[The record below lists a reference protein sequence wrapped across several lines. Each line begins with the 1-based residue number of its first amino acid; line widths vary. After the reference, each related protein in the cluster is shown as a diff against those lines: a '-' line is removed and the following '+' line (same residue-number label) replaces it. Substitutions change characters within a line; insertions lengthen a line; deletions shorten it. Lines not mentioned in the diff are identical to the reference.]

1 MVEPDQE
8 NYISGSVI
16 DDSNNALEGAY
27 VYAWTNDGLEASSYT
42 NANGDFNITVASGNV
57 WNVGSEYSTIDDNEA
72 EIIYLPTSEK
82 TIDLLENNFASGI
95 TIILEK
101 PDFTVP
107 DGVSV
112 SFDPT
117 KDFVT
122 TLPDGTEITIPA
134 GAVNVPTGQ
143 STVRLVVS
151 PSARGLDKSGS
162 AKPADYAYKLELF
175 DEKGKEIEGVFKKDI
190 IIKVDVDVDSFVKKG
205 IDLNTIEGMYYST
218 TKQKWEKVKTS
229 TWDPD
234 AQKLT
239 MTTDHF
245 TGITSTGQT
254 AKTDLAQESLTLG
267 ENTNWFDSNW
277 FGEFYDPLLSGTS
290 NNVKWVF
297 SGDDKLGWLAV
308 STKQID
314 DSYWFHHSSL
324 GWLWFNKDY
333 FDVDN
338 YDKSHFYSASKGSW
352 LFLHPQNGI
361 WDFSANNGSGD
372 YLE

>member
-1 MVEPDQE
+1 MLVQ
-8 NYISGSVI
+8 
-16 DDSNNALEGAY
+16 
-27 VYAWTNDGLEASSYT
+27 
-42 NANGDFNITVASGNV
+42 
-57 WNVGSEYSTIDDNEA
+57 YSTIDDNEA

-151 PSARGLDKSGS
+151 PSAMGLDKVE
-162 AKPADYAYKLELF
+162 APKPADYAYKLELF

-218 TKQKWEKVKTS
+218 TKQKWKKLKPVHGILMPKTY
-229 TWDPD
+229 
-234 AQKLT
+234 

-277 FGEFYDPLLSGTS
+277 FGEFLRSIALR
-290 NNVKWVF
+290 NI
-297 SGDDKLGWLAV
+297 
-308 STKQID
+308 KQCKMGLQ
-314 DSYWFHHSSL
+314 WR
-324 GWLWFNKDY
+324 
-333 FDVDN
+333 
-338 YDKSHFYSASKGSW
+338 
-352 LFLHPQNGI
+352 
-361 WDFSANNGSGD
+361 
-372 YLE
+372 